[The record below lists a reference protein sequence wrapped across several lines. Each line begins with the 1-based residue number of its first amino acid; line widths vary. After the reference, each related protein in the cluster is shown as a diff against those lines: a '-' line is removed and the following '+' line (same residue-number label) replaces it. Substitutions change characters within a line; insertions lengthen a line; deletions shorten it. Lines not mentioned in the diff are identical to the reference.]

1 METGHVA
8 TTTKK
13 RTYGGETN
21 IKIYQQ
27 AVIVGVF
34 GAGASAGRAACEAVG
49 RRTAAMALSGPW
61 GT

>member
-1 METGHVA
+1 MA

-13 RTYGGETN
+13 TN
-21 IKIYQQ
+21 IRKGKAKIKICQQ

-34 GAGASAGRAACEAVG
+34 GAGAPAGRAACEAAG
-49 RRTAAMALSGPW
+49 RRTAATALSGAR